1 MNAAAHPLCEAGRR
15 AFASHPALV
24 GSSWQGD
31 TFRFG
36 SLRYLRPRD
45 ILSGLGSF
53 KVGGRFNAPG
63 SFPAVYASLDK
74 ATAATE
80 LDARA
85 RYYGLNTDALQPAV
99 LVAVEMRLQAS
110 VDLRQPA
117 VLAALSVTLDA
128 IATCD
133 WRAAQAAGRE
143 ALTQGLG
150 RAAYEAGLEA
160 LLVPSAQVPDGV
172 NLVYFPGACRAGS
185 TTRIHQDAELIRVAG
200 S

>member
-1 MNAAAHPLCEAGRR
+1 MNAAAHPLYEAWRR
-15 AFASHPALV
+15 AFANHPALDAP
-24 GSSWQGD
+24 WQGD

-36 SLRYLRPRD
+36 SLRYLRPRE

-53 KVGGRFNAPG
+53 KAGGRFNAPG

-74 ATAATE
+74 ATAVAE

-85 RYYGLNTDALQPAV
+85 RYYGLSVDALQPSV
-99 LVAVEMRLQAS
+99 LVAVEMRLQALM
-110 VDLRQPA
+110 DLRQPA

-143 ALTQGLG
+143 ALTQALG
-150 RAAYEAGLEA
+150 RAAYESGLEA
-160 LLVPSAQVPDGV
+160 LLVPSAQVPDGL
-172 NLVYFPGACRAGS
+172 NLVFFPGACRPGS
-185 TTRIHQDAELIRVAG
+185 TARIHQDAELIQIAG

>member
-1 MNAAAHPLCEAGRR
+1 MTPTAHPRQAAWRQ
-15 AFASHPALV
+15 AFAEHPEFIMP
-24 GSSWQGD
+24 WQGD

-36 SLRYLRPRD
+36 SLRYLRPRE

-74 ATAATE
+74 ATAVAE

-85 RYYGLNTDALQPAV
+85 RYYGLSADALQPSV
-99 LVAVEMRLQAS
+99 LVAVEMRLQAL

-117 VLAALSVTLDA
+117 VLTALGITPDA

-143 ALTQGLG
+143 ALTQALG
-150 RAAYEAGLEA
+150 RAAYENGLEA

-172 NLVYFPGACRAGS
+172 NLVYFPGANRPGS
-185 TTRIHQDAELIRVAG
+185 TARIYHDAELIRVAG

>member
-1 MNAAAHPLCEAGRR
+1 MNPVVHPRHAEWRR
-15 AFASHPALV
+15 AFADHPGLAAPWR
-24 GSSWQGD
+24 GN

-36 SLRYLRPRD
+36 SLRYLRPRE

-74 ATAATE
+74 AVAVAE

-85 RYYGLNTDALQPAV
+85 HYYGLRADALQPSV
-99 LVAVEMRLQAS
+99 LVAVEVRLQA
-110 VDLRQPA
+110 VADLRQPA
-117 VLAALSVTLDA
+117 ILAALGVTLDA

-133 WRAAQAAGRE
+133 WRTAQAAGRE
-143 ALTQGLG
+143 AFTQALG
-150 RAAYEAGLEA
+150 RAAYEGGLEA

-172 NLVYFPGACRAGS
+172 NLVYFPGAGRSGS
-185 TTRIHQDAELIRVAG
+185 TVRIHEDAELIRIAG
-200 S
+200 N